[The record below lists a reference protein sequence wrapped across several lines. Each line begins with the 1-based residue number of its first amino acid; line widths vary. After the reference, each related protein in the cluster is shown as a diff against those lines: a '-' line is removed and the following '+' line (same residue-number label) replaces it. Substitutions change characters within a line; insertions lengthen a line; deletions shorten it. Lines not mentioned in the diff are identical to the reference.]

1 MVSYAANGYYTNSLA
16 HHGVQG
22 QKWGVRRYQN
32 PDGTLTDEGRKRY
45 GVYNMRMTKEE
56 GFKKGVRAE
65 KLVNIGK
72 GVNIAN
78 MSITGLRA
86 ASNLILA
93 GKLFAASNP
102 AMAAGVLVGTA
113 AGVGLRYLATKG
125 VMKLAANIARTTETD
140 RQVYKNAETGKYDEG
155 KNVKADQGD
164 SYYRDKAKKYG
175 LDQGDN
181 YKMFRD
187 ADQGDA
193 KAKAAVEKW
202 KKDKIDSRVKR
213 AMTTDKFDMEFLEK
227 SLDVDDRTG
236 KVLKGKALENA
247 YRKYLEEEYSK

>member
-1 MVSYAANGYYTNSLA
+1 METTIKVYYYGGELY

-56 GFKKGVRAE
+56 GFQKSVRAE
-65 KLVNIGK
+65 KLVNLGK
-72 GVNIAN
+72 GINIAN
-78 MSITGLRA
+78 MGITGIRA
-86 ASNLILA
+86 AASLINA
-93 GKLFAASNP
+93 GKIFAMGNP
-102 AMAAGVLVGTA
+102 GLAVAAVAGTA
-113 AGVGLRYLATKG
+113 VGVGLRYLATKG
-125 VMKLAANIARTTETD
+125 IMKLSANIARTTEVD
-140 RQVYKNAETGKYDEG
+140 RQVYKNAETGKYSEG
-155 KNVKADQGD
+155 KNLKADQGD
-164 SYYRDKAKKYG
+164 QYYRDKAKKYG

-202 KKDKIDSRVKR
+202 KKDKIDSRVKK
-213 AMTTDKFDMEFLEK
+213 AMTTDKFDMEFLERN
-227 SLDVDDRTG
+227 LDVDDRTG